1 MLSFGALS
9 LALER
14 TAFGYTKDRS
24 VVLAFGHK
32 KIPVLLRTMTVIG
45 LQATMLVPDAMR
57 LRWFGSALYA
67 VHGVV

>member
-24 VVLAFGHK
+24 VVLAFGHE
-32 KIPVLLRTMTVIG
+32 KIPVLLRTMSMTG
-45 LQATMLVPDAMR
+45 LQVKLIVPDPMR
-57 LRWFGSALYA
+57 QRWFGSALYA